1 MMRGQRVLLVRHP
14 GLEKAKGEPASKK
27 PKYEPVSIHP
37 KEDEEDCAI
46 EEGNSTPIS
55 VRELRE
61 AILLNK
67 QAQQERLRARIPDPA
82 LHTVHGFVI
91 DPQRVTALAAP
102 ANHRRAV
109 VESTSARI
117 AEPSEVAMADV
128 NSIVRIHQAANQL
141 AVQRNRLINVVAADA
156 AVANNTKRPAKARH
170 VTFAP
175 GVKPPHD
182 PQPEKTRHIT
192 FAPDAK
198 PPPNH
203 EPKSPKKKARSPPLA
218 PPPAPS
224 KPKQPT
230 APAPATAPRHI
241 GPSPADTERSPP
253 WTKSYRCSYITPDCP
268 RCAEEKPCHRSC
280 DGATAWCGG
289 DKRFV
294 PHMRG
299 PNRRPDGREGKPIV
313 EFDLEEVGKDSV
325 KF

>member
-1 MMRGQRVLLVRHP
+1 MAPAAGNTCSWYGTP
-14 GLEKAKGEPASKK
+14 ASKKAKGEPASKK
-27 PKYEPVSIHP
+27 HKYEPVSKHS

-46 EEGNSTPIS
+46 EEGHSTPIS

-82 LHTVHGFVI
+82 LHTVHGFVVE
-91 DPQRVTALAAP
+91 PRKAAAAAALAAP
-102 ANHRRAV
+102 ANHHRAAAD
-109 VESTSARI
+109 STSASM
-117 AEPSEVAMADV
+117 AEPSEVALADV

-141 AVQRNRLINVVAADA
+141 AMQRNRLFNVVAADA
-156 AVANNTKRPAKARH
+156 AVANNTKPPAEARH

-175 GVKPPHD
+175 D
-182 PQPEKTRHIT
+182 PKQT
-192 FAPDAK
+192 
-198 PPPNH
+198 
-203 EPKSPKKKARSPPLA
+203 KKKARSPPLA
-218 PPPAPS
+218 PPTPAPS
-224 KPKQPT
+224 QQKRPT
-230 APAPATAPRHI
+230 VPAPAPATAPRHI
-241 GPSPADTERSPP
+241 GPNPADLERSPP
-253 WTKSYRCSYITPDCP
+253 WTKSYRCSYIAPDCT

-299 PNRRPDGREGKPIV
+299 PSRRPDGREGKPIV